1 MKRWLIRFGIGV
13 AALLLVMTALAWF
26 LGATETGLGWVVAT
40 VNAAPFTTTKIHIA
54 DARGT
59 LVDGFTVGAVS
70 VINAHADVDIKDIAG
85 AADFWH
91 LVGGSISLKRL
102 SVGSVRVVVRRHELK
117 SKTPLKF
124 LPRLLRL
131 HVARL
136 DARNIDIAVPNGTH
150 LIYDRVTMQAHL
162 YSDRIVAENLD
173 AHSEL
178 LSGRGSVELYAADPV
193 ALAGDLDWQLTAG
206 HQPQWRG
213 HAQIK
218 GDLNRLAYGTDL
230 AAPFH
235 ATSRG
240 EFTNLTKS
248 WRLHGTLTAFDFD
261 VKAWKHD
268 STLGPATA
276 LLDVGGNRDGFSA
289 SGKVTPRDIA
299 TGPLR
304 VRYRGRYKSRVL
316 YFDELAAGP
325 DQLPGELLA
334 HGTITLTAAQPR
346 LDFTGTWQQL
356 QWPIRGRP
364 TVATRTG
371 QGTLTGDWP
380 LKFKASGE
388 LRVRDLPAAQFT
400 SAGEIAG
407 GRIGIGE
414 AHATW
419 LRGTVDAQGEVRYGA
434 SPGWSV
440 TARGTKLN
448 PADWLK
454 SWPGSLDFSLHAQ
467 APSLRADSPWTVDV
481 ESVRG
486 KLRAQTLRGSG
497 AVSRLADGFG
507 FDRVVIDLG
516 STHVRLDGSLT
527 KEVALRWSVSSQD
540 LAKTLPHAAGRIN
553 STGSLVGAS
562 GAFAID
568 AHVDAS
574 ALKYVGFSAQQ
585 LTADVKID
593 LKNRAPSKVS
603 LTAQNISWSD
613 HSVDTLTAALAG
625 TTGAHDWNIAAQVAG
640 ARMVLG
646 GHGHYAADV
655 WTAGL
660 ERWTLDAPDG
670 PHMKLT
676 APAQLMVGGDRLK
689 LTTACIAADDGR
701 FCAEGDLDEPGA
713 WEIKASARSMPLKL
727 LGQGLPG
734 RPEFSGHLAMQL
746 NATGTPGTAWT
757 GAGRIDLSDAV
768 FHYRLQRGQLE
779 TLTLGEEHVEFSAT
793 PEGFTGVLKIRA
805 TEKTFVDA
813 NVALT
818 RLPDRALMDQTLT
831 GALRAEVHE
840 LGLIPLFVT
849 QVDRVDGTLTTQF
862 KLSGTPRTP
871 TFEGAVQLKAQA
883 VDLYQIN
890 LQLRDTLLTAR
901 LSGNTLDV
909 DGVTHA
915 GTGQAA
921 IQGQLAWNASQPH
934 GELKFSGSNLRV
946 VNVPEVRIVASPN
959 LLMKVDGRRID
970 VSGEVTVPYARIAPV
985 QLTGAVLSSS
995 DEVIVGARVIP
1006 PEQRFQVY
1014 SRLKLVLGADVN
1026 VESYGLAG
1034 KLSGS
1039 VTATSSPGNPDTGVG
1054 ELKVDRGTYTV
1065 LARRL
1070 DIERGRLLFN
1080 GGPLSN
1086 PGVDIRAV
1094 KRLPDIVAGANVRG
1108 TLREPRLSFFSDPPI
1123 SQAQIV
1129 SLLVAGGTL
1138 ESVQGSATTQVGG
1151 ARNQILAQG
1160 GAILAS
1166 ELGAQLGLRDITV
1179 ESDRQNETSLVLGK
1193 YLSPRLYISY
1203 GVSLTESINTI
1214 KLRYTLGD
1222 RWTIK
1227 TESGANSSA
1236 DIVYTIEK

>member
-1 MKRWLIRFGIGV
+1 MKRWLIRIGIGV
-13 AALLLVMTALAWF
+13 AALLLLMTALAWL
-26 LGATETGLGWVVAT
+26 LGATETGLGWVVAA
-40 VNAAPFTTTKIHIA
+40 VNAVSLKTTKIHVA

-59 LVDGFTVGAVS
+59 LVDGFTVGEVS
-70 VINAHADVDIKDIAG
+70 VQNDHADVDIKDIAG

-91 LVGGSISLKRL
+91 LVSGSISLKHV
-102 SVGSVRVVVRRHELK
+102 SVGSVQVIVRRHEST

-136 DARNIDIAVPNGTH
+136 DARNIDIALPNGTR
-150 LIYDRVTMQAHL
+150 LIYDRATLQAHL

-178 LSGRGSVELYAADPV
+178 LSGRGSVKLYAADPV
-193 ALAGDLDWQLTAG
+193 ALDCDLDWQLTAG
-206 HQPQWRG
+206 RQPQWRG
-213 HAQIK
+213 HAQFK

-230 AAPFH
+230 VAPFH

-248 WRLHGTLTAFDFD
+248 WRLHGTLTTLDFD

-268 STLGPATA
+268 STLGPAA
-276 LLDVGGNRDGFSA
+276 AVLDIGANHDGFFA

-304 VRYRGRYKSRVL
+304 VRYRGRYQSRVL

-325 DQLPGELLA
+325 DRSPGELRA
-334 HGTITLTAAQPR
+334 HGTIALTAAQPW
-346 LDFTGTWQQL
+346 LDFTGAWQQL

-364 TVATRTG
+364 MVATRTG
-371 QGTLTGDWP
+371 QGTLSGNWP
-380 LKFKASGE
+380 LKFKAAGE

-400 SAGEIAG
+400 SAGEIAS
-407 GRIGIGE
+407 GRIGVE
-414 AHATW
+414 AAHATW
-419 LRGTVDAQGEVRYGA
+419 LRGAIDGQGEVRYGA

-440 TARGTKLN
+440 TARGTRLN
-448 PADWLK
+448 PADWLT
-454 SWPGSLDFSLHAQ
+454 SWPGALNFSLHAQ
-467 APSLRADSPWTVDV
+467 APGLKVDSPWTVDV

-497 AVSRLADGFG
+497 AVRRLTDGFA
-507 FDRVVIDLG
+507 FDRVAVDLG
-516 STHVRLDGSLT
+516 STHLRLEGSLT
-527 KEVALRWSVSSQD
+527 KEVALRWTISSQD
-540 LAKTLPHAAGRIN
+540 LEKTLPHAAGRIN
-553 STGSLVGAS
+553 STGSLAGAS
-562 GAFAID
+562 GAFAIN

-574 ALKYVGFSAQQ
+574 ALKYLGFSAQQ

-593 LKNRAPSKVS
+593 LKNGAPSKVS
-603 LTAQNISWSD
+603 LAAQDISWSD
-613 HSVDTLTAALAG
+613 HSVDTLTATLGG
-625 TTGAHDWNIAAQVAG
+625 TTDAHEWNIAARAQG
-640 ARMVLG
+640 ARMELG
-646 GHGHYAADV
+646 GHGHYAAGL

-660 ERWTLDAPDG
+660 ERWTLDARDG
-670 PHMKLT
+670 PHMKLS
-676 APAQLMVGGDRLK
+676 APAQLMVGSDRLK
-689 LTTACIAADDGR
+689 LTTACVAGDGER
-701 FCAEGDLDEPGA
+701 FCAEGNLDERGA
-713 WEIKASARSMPLKL
+713 WDLKASAASLPLNL

-746 NATGTPGTAWT
+746 NATGTPGAAWT
-757 GAGRIDLSDAV
+757 GAGRVDLSDAV

-779 TLTLGEEHVEFSAT
+779 TLTLGEEHVELNAT

-818 RLPDRALMDQTLT
+818 RLPDRALSDQTLT

-862 KLSGTPRTP
+862 QLSGTPRAP
-871 TFEGAVQLKAQA
+871 NFDGAVQLKAQA
-883 VDLYQIN
+883 IDLYQIN
-890 LQLRDTLLTAR
+890 LQLRDTLLTAK

-909 DGVTHA
+909 DGATHA
-915 GTGQAA
+915 GAGQAA
-921 IQGQLAWNASQPH
+921 IQGQLAWNARQPH
-934 GELKFSGSNLRV
+934 GELKFSGSNLSV

-970 VSGEVTVPYARIAPV
+970 VTGEVTVPYARIAPV

-1039 VTATSSPGNPDTGVG
+1039 VTATSSPDHPDTGVG
-1054 ELKVDRGTYTV
+1054 ELKVDKGTYTV

-1123 SQAQIV
+1123 SQTQIV

-1138 ESVQGSATTQVGG
+1138 ESVQASATNQAGG

-1193 YLSPRLYISY
+1193 YLSPRLYVSY

-1227 TESGANSSA
+1227 TESGANDSA

>member
-1 MKRWLIRFGIGV
+1 MKRWLMRLAIGV

-40 VNAAPFTTTKIHIA
+40 VNAAPFKTTKIQIA

-59 LVDGFTVGAVS
+59 LVDGFTVGEVS
-70 VINAHADVDIKDIAG
+70 VKNDHADVDIKDIAG

-91 LVGGSISLKRL
+91 LVSGSISLKRL
-102 SVGSVRVVVRRHELK
+102 SVGSVRVVVRRHEST

-136 DARNIDIAVPNGTH
+136 DARNIDIALPNGTH
-150 LIYDRVTMQAHL
+150 LIYDRATLQAHL

-178 LSGRGSVELYAADPV
+178 LSGRGSIKLYAADPV
-193 ALAGDLDWQLTAG
+193 ALAGDLDWQLTPG

-218 GDLNRLAYGTDL
+218 GDLNRLAYGADL

-276 LLDVGGNRDGFSA
+276 LLDIGGNHDGFFA

-304 VRYRGRYKSRVL
+304 VRYRGRYQSRVL

-325 DQLPGELLA
+325 EQLPGELLA

-346 LDFTGTWQQL
+346 LDFTGTWQRL
-356 QWPIRGRP
+356 QWPIRGTS
-364 TVATRTG
+364 TVATRMG

-400 SAGEIAG
+400 SAGEIAS
-407 GRIGIGE
+407 GRIGIE
-414 AHATW
+414 AAHATW
-419 LRGTVDAQGEVRYGA
+419 LRGAVDAQGEVRYGA
-434 SPGWSV
+434 NPGWSV
-440 TARGTKLN
+440 TARGTRLN

-467 APSLRADSPWTVDV
+467 APSLKADSPWTVEV

-497 AVSRLADGFG
+497 AVRQLTDGFG
-507 FDRVVIDLG
+507 FDRVAVDLG

-527 KEVALRWSVSSQD
+527 KEVALRWTISSQD
-540 LAKTLPHAAGRIN
+540 LAKTLPNAAGRIN

-574 ALKYVGFSAQQ
+574 ALKYLGFSAQQ

-603 LTAQNISWSD
+603 LAAQNISWSD
-613 HSVDTLTAALAG
+613 HSVDMLTAALAG
-625 TTGAHDWNIAAQVAG
+625 TTGAHDWIIAAQVAG
-640 ARMVLG
+640 ARMELG
-646 GHGHYAADV
+646 GHGHYAANV

-670 PHMKLT
+670 PHMKLA
-676 APAQLMVGGDRLK
+676 APAQLMVGSDRLM
-689 LTTACIAADDGR
+689 LTTACIAADDER
-701 FCAEGDLDEPGA
+701 FCAEGNLHALGA
-713 WEIKASARSMPLKL
+713 WELKASAKSMPLKL

-734 RPEFSGHLAMQL
+734 RPEFSGHLAMQV
-746 NATGTPGTAWT
+746 NATGTPGAAWT

-793 PEGFTGVLKIRA
+793 PEGFTGVLRIRA

-849 QVDRVDGTLTTQF
+849 EVDRVDGTLTTQF

-871 TFEGAVQLKAQA
+871 NFDGTVQLNAQA
-883 VDLYQIN
+883 IDLYQIN
-890 LQLRDTLLTAR
+890 LQLRDTLLTAK
-901 LSGNTLDV
+901 LSGNTLSV
-909 DGVTHA
+909 DGVAHA
-915 GTGQAA
+915 GAGQAA
-921 IQGQLAWNASQPH
+921 IQGQLAWNASLPH

-970 VSGEVTVPYARIAPV
+970 VTGEVTVPYARIAPV

-995 DEVIVGARVIP
+995 DEVIVGAHVIP

-1014 SRLKLVLGADVN
+1014 SRLRLVLGADVN
-1026 VESYGLAG
+1026 IESYGLAG

-1039 VTATSSPGNPDTGVG
+1039 VTATSSPNDPDTGVG
-1054 ELKVDRGTYTV
+1054 ELKVDKGTYTV

-1094 KRLPDIVAGANVRG
+1094 KRLPDIVAGAYVRG

-1123 SQAQIV
+1123 SQTQIV

-1138 ESVQGSATTQVGG
+1138 ESVQGNAATQVGG
-1151 ARNQILAQG
+1151 GRNQILAQG

-1166 ELGAQLGLRDITV
+1166 ELGAQLGLEDITV

-1193 YLSPRLYISY
+1193 YLSPRLYVSY

-1227 TESGANSSA
+1227 TESGANNSA